1 MLRRSAPVLGFLAAL
16 AVVAS
21 TETAVAQQAA
31 QVGIPGCADDVPV
44 QAWRET
50 ITFESGGRDIRAHL
64 YSPRVEPNGR
74 AIVLLHGGT
83 GWEMNSILFDAH
95 AIQLASRGYW
105 VILPAYFDAARP
117 DGARRLVTARAWRRA
132 ALDAARFLATQQG
145 ARADAVALWGYSRG
159 AGVAVSAGL
168 QAEAP
173 VSAIIGAATGG
184 SFDDRPRTD
193 VPVLLLHARTDELV
207 PATATRELGEEL
219 RTAGVEVEV
228 QELDFDGH
236 RFDLPT
242 WCAAFSSSRRFLED
256 AD

>member
-1 MLRRSAPVLGFLAAL
+1 MLRPAQTGLALAAL
-16 AVVAS
+16 AAALVYAPP
-21 TETAVAQQAA
+21 ALAQQGF

-83 GWEMNSILFDAH
+83 GWEMNAILFDAH

-117 DGARRLVTARAWRRA
+117 DGSRRLVTARAWRRA
-132 ALDAARFLATQQG
+132 ALDAARFVGSQQG
-145 ARADAVALWGYSRG
+145 VRADALALWGYSRG
-159 AGVAVSAGL
+159 AGLAVSAGL
-168 QAEAP
+168 EAGSP
-173 VSAIIGAATGG
+173 VSSVIGAATGG
-184 SFDDRPRTD
+184 TLDDSPRTD

-207 PATATRELGEEL
+207 PASATRELGDAL
-219 RTAGVEVEV
+219 NAAGVSVEV

-242 WCAAFSSSRRFLED
+242 WCAAFASSRRFLEIPD
-256 AD
+256 